1 MVALLIQR
9 GADVNSR
16 PDYMCKTSLMQ
27 YALAMSWATSWT
39 QPASNSAEVAQ
50 DMVERLI
57 SGGADV
63 NALDWTGANPLHN
76 LLRFGSVATHRPL
89 LELLMEHQPEV
100 VYGPSTMLY
109 DWPNVASAAM
119 RWDDVELVQ
128 RMINAGADI
137 CATVRNI
144 NGAQADTAL
153 HRWVMMALCRY
164 VKNLDR
170 VDFLVGEGVQVD
182 AFDRY
187 GITAL
192 GMVAAMAREING

>member
-1 MVALLIQR
+1 
-9 GADVNSR
+9 
-16 PDYMCKTSLMQ
+16 
-27 YALAMSWATSWT
+27 
-39 QPASNSAEVAQ
+39 
-50 DMVERLI
+50 
-57 SGGADV
+57 
-63 NALDWTGANPLHN
+63 
-76 LLRFGSVATHRPL
+76 
-89 LELLMEHQPEV
+89 MEHQPEV
-100 VYGPSTMLY
+100 VYGPNTMLY

-164 VKNLDR
+164 VKNLDM

-187 GITAL
+187 GTTAL
-192 GMVAAMAREING
+192 GMVAAMARDING